1 MKEILPKVL
10 SFSRD
15 FVVLRN
21 EKATRI
27 IADIVGH
34 CEDLADSLE
43 LRNTTPDRHKAKHHF
58 FEWCRQNK
66 RK

>member
-34 CEDLADSLE
+34 CKDLADSLE
-43 LRNTTPDRHKAKHHF
+43 L
-58 FEWCRQNK
+58 
-66 RK
+66 